1 MKSIRKTV
9 EVKPDLWDYLRSRA
23 KRNGRTVYGEIGVI
37 LEALKKR
44 DKNGCNSW
52 TLTQTA

>member
-44 DKNGCNSW
+44 DKNGCN
-52 TLTQTA
+52 ANHGR